1 MEATCDHPHTASVRW
16 AVVTDGDLLVDLAP
30 VAQKLFDRH
39 VAAAKPWYPHR
50 LVPWERVAPPD
61 GQVLDLPEGVRSA
74 LIVNLLTEDNLPA
87 YVAALHGQFG
97 GQSPWAEWL
106 RRWTAEEMRHATVIR
121 DYLTV
126 TRSVDPVALEDARFR
141 HVSTSPYPDA
151 PNVLEALVYVA
162 LQELATRVAH
172 GNTGRALPDPAGQA
186 VMRRVAADEN
196 LHHLFYRDLVTAALE
211 RHPDATVLA
220 IDAQTRHFTMP
231 GAAMSEFREHA
242 LAIAGAGIYSASIL
256 HRQVLVPVLFGHW
269 RLDRLQGLSAEAE
282 VARRR
287 TVRFLE
293 RLARLAD
300 RLAARQPSAAAVG

>member
-1 MEATCDHPHTASVRW
+1 M
-16 AVVTDGDLLVDLAP
+16 TDGELLVDLAP

-39 VAAAKPWYPHR
+39 VAAAKPWYPHL
-50 LVPWERVAPPD
+50 LVPWDRLGHSD
-61 GQVLDLPEGVRSA
+61 GDVLDLPEGIRSA

-231 GAAMSEFREHA
+231 GAAMAEFREHA

-256 HRQVLVPVLFGHW
+256 HRQVLVPVLYGHW

-300 RLAARQPSAAAVG
+300 RLARQPSATAAVG

>member
-1 MEATCDHPHTASVRW
+1 
-16 AVVTDGDLLVDLAP
+16 VTDGDLLVDLAP

-50 LVPWERVAPPD
+50 LVPWERGAPPD

-172 GNTGRALPDPAGQA
+172 GNTGRALPDRAGQA